1 VDISRDHPEGS
12 QGMRLGDQF
21 CPGVLHAI
29 PARDGL
35 LVRVRLPGGLIAP
48 HQLRVLA
55 DLACAV
61 GDGTLEITSR
71 ANLQLRA
78 IRDRD
83 LEHLVEKII
92 GAGLLPS
99 SLHDRVRNIVT
110 SPLAGLDVAELV
122 DPRPLVDAF
131 DRRLTGDPVFAGLHP
146 KFSFGIYGGSR
157 RFSRDTDDIS
167 IEATGL
173 IPGSYFA
180 LSMGGVATG
189 YVVSAEDAVDCMSAA
204 ASMCMELAK
213 EAGVPVRGK
222 AVTAAPGAMKR
233 ITDALS
239 HLLTPSP
246 FAFAVTRV
254 EQAPWGLHPT
264 PYAGRVS
271 IIPSVPLGRLTTAQ
285 ADCLAE
291 VATEFA
297 GDLRLAGWRGV
308 VLGAVHKAAAD
319 LIVGRLEAAGL
330 SCEGRDG
337 FLGLAACAGSHGC
350 DASLANVR
358 ADAASLAQQLCG
370 RTAPMGWTVNLSG
383 CEKRCGRRHEATAEL
398 IAGPAGYILYLGGA
412 LAESNCSPETAVH
425 AIAALHQD
433 LMSKG
438 ASK

>member
-1 VDISRDHPEGS
+1 VDISRDHPESG

-35 LVRVRLPGGLIAP
+35 LVRVRLPGGLLEP

-61 GDGTLEITSR
+61 GDGTLELTSR
-71 ANLQLRA
+71 ANIQLRA

-99 SLHDRVRNIVT
+99 PLHDRVRNIVT
-110 SPLAGLDVAELV
+110 SPIAGLDVAELI
-122 DPRPLVDAF
+122 DPRPLVHAF
-131 DRRLTGDPVFAGLHP
+131 DRRLTGEPEFAGLHP

-189 YVVSAEDAVDCMSAA
+189 YLVSAENAVDCMLAA

-213 EAGVPVRGK
+213 EAGLPVRGK
-222 AVTAAPGAMKR
+222 PVTAAPGATKR
-233 ITDALS
+233 IVDALS

-254 EQAPWGLHPT
+254 EEAPWGLHPT
-264 PYAGRVS
+264 SHAGRVS

-285 ADCLAE
+285 AHCLAAI
-291 VATEFA
+291 ATEFA
-297 GDLRLAGWRGV
+297 GSLRLAGWRGV
-308 VLGAVHKAAAD
+308 VLGVVHKAAAD

-330 SCEGRDG
+330 SCDGRDG
-337 FLGLAACAGSHGC
+337 FLGLAACAGSNGC
-350 DASLANVR
+350 DASLADVR
-358 ADAASLAQQLCG
+358 SDAASLAQRLRG
-370 RTAPMGWTVNLSG
+370 RAAPPGWTVNLSG
-383 CEKRCGRRHEATAEL
+383 CEKRCGRRYGATADL
-398 IAGPAGYILYLGGA
+398 IAGPAGYTLYLAGDLVA
-412 LAESNCSPETAVH
+412 SDCSPETAVH
-425 AIAALHQD
+425 AVAALHQD
-433 LMSKG
+433 LLSRG
-438 ASK
+438 VSR